1 MRLADIKPTKFT
13 IEIEAGNIKTYS
25 PWETQEKLDKL
36 NSESQRKALEGQT
49 FNSTYDNIRKAFD
62 FPTQEE
68 VDNAVDPKPKT
79 LSYDECMAV
88 QVSLMEFIANLEV
101 SKKARDLMQRFST
114 STQR

>member
-1 MRLADIKPTKFT
+1 MRLADIKPKAFT

-36 NSESQRKALEGQT
+36 NTESQRLASEGQA
-49 FNSTYDNIRKAFD
+49 FNSVYDNIRKAFD

-68 VDNAVDPKPKT
+68 VDAVGEPKPKT
-79 LSYDECMAV
+79 LTYDECMAV
-88 QVSLMEFIANLEV
+88 QVALMEFIANLEV

-114 STQR
+114 STPR